1 MEKREKLLDY
11 LKWVTA
17 DLHRAE
23 ARIAELEALPREPI
37 AIIGMSCR
45 YPGGV
50 SSPEELWHLVSNGVD
65 AIGDMPSDRGWD
77 VLSGYDP
84 DPDKAGT
91 FYNRG
96 GGFLSDVKGFDA
108 AFFGSSPREALAMDP
123 QQRLLLETGWEAIE
137 RAGID
142 PRSLRGSATGVFAG
156 VLYNGYGIGD
166 ESEAGTEGYL
176 MTGTSS
182 SVASGRISYTLGL
195 QGPAITLD
203 TACSSSLVAMHLAAH
218 SLLRGESSLA
228 LAGGATVM
236 ANPGFFV
243 EFSRQRGLSPDG
255 RCKAFS
261 SSADGMG
268 FAEGVGMVLLE
279 RLSDAE
285 RNGHPV
291 LAVLRGSAVNQDGA
305 SNGLTAPNG
314 MAQQQVI
321 RQALANARLAPSD
334 VGLIE
339 AHGTG
344 TPLGDPIEARAL
356 LATYGQ
362 AHTAQRPVRLGS
374 LKSNIGHAQTAAGV
388 GGVIKAVM
396 ALRHGLMPRT
406 LYAEERTSDVDWSAG
421 AVELLTEPLPWPE
434 DDRPRRAAV
443 SAFGVSG
450 TNAHL
455 ILEEAPAS
463 KPATADADADA
474 TADADADRTLPVIPW
489 MLSARTP
496 EALRAQAA
504 RLVSFVESAG
514 EVEARDVA
522 YSLATGR
529 TAFPHR
535 AAVLGKDVDDLVA
548 GVRAVAEGAPGA
560 TTPHGVAGEGQ
571 TAFLFT
577 GQGAQQAGM
586 GRELAETFPVF
597 ADAFEEVCEGFAGLL
612 PGSLKDVVFGGEGL
626 DRTEWTQPGLFAFE
640 VALFRLLASWGVTP
654 DYVAG
659 HSTGELTA
667 AHVAGVLSLPDAC
680 RLVAARGR
688 LMQALPEG
696 GAMLAVQ
703 AAEDEVLPLLAGR
716 ESEVGI
722 AAVNGPRSVV
732 LSGSE
737 DAVSSLGRTLSERG
751 HKVSRLKVSHAFH
764 SPLMEPMLAE
774 FGAVT
779 GGLAFGTPAVRMA
792 APASEVSTPEYWV
805 EHVRRPVR
813 FADQVRR
820 LRDQGVTRFVEV
832 GPDAVLAALGRECVD
847 AGFVA
852 LQRRGRPQ
860 VRTLLTGLAQAHV
873 LGTGIDWRA
882 AFAGTGSRWVDLPT
896 YPFQRSPY
904 WLAPPSPSAA
914 SAQGDGCEAWG
925 YEDRW
930 RPWEVPSVSA
940 LDGVSLVVVP
950 KGVPAQW
957 AEAVVSGLGAAVPVE
972 VDPTGGEQAVVDA
985 VAGARGREVT
995 AVVSLLGLAEGVV
1008 GSVPVGLAGTVWL
1021 VRALAGA
1028 GVTAPVWCV
1037 TRGAV
1042 AVGPRDEVRAPE
1054 QTALWGLGRATALE
1068 LPRRWGGLVDLPEQV
1083 DEEVAG
1089 RLRAVVAGGTGGED
1103 QVAIRPA
1110 GVFTRRLVR
1119 SAPGAG
1125 EGGRAW
1131 AVRGTVL
1138 ITGGTG
1144 ALGAYVARWAV
1155 ARGAEHVVLVS
1166 RRGTAAAGAAG
1177 LRSELEEAGARV
1189 TVAACDAADRAG
1201 LAAVLGAIPG
1211 EFPLTAVVHAAGVGD
1226 GDAPVGE
1233 ITAEGLE
1240 GLWRAKAGSAWLLH
1254 EMVGELGVE
1263 LEAFVMFSSGA
1274 ASWGSAGSPGYA
1286 AANAFLDGL
1295 AGYRRGR
1302 GLAAT
1307 SIAWGTWS
1315 SDGLASEELLEHL
1328 SRIGLR
1334 PMDPAP
1340 ALAALER
1347 ALLDG
1352 HTLLTVTDTDW
1363 RRFVPAFTAHRP
1375 SPLLAD
1381 LSQDRHAP
1389 ASTADDATPPLL
1401 RQLAGLSHDEQH
1413 QRLLRH
1419 THSELAATLGYDD
1432 LTAID
1437 PGHPFKELGLDSF
1450 TAVELGNRLSTA
1462 TGVRLPPSALFD
1474 HENLTALVEHLHA
1487 ELVGGSLAAAGPSGA
1502 VVDFDAEI
1510 RLAADVVPPAE
1521 AAPAPEDVREV
1532 FLTGATGFVGAFL
1545 LREIMRSTE
1554 AKVHCLVRAETE
1566 AAGLDR
1572 LRASLTEYRLWDEID
1587 ARRFTVVVGDLSR
1600 PGLGLTP
1607 ETSDALARTVDVI
1620 YHVGAD
1626 VNWLRPYSALKAANV
1641 TGTEEVLRLAT
1652 RYRAVPVHYL
1662 SSTGVFA
1669 RRAEH
1674 GGALAPTDPAG
1685 PGSQLLTGYTQS
1697 KYVAERMIDIARSR
1711 GLPVT
1716 VYRADA
1722 VCGDQRNGACQ
1733 TRDFIWLSLR
1743 GGLQA
1748 KALPS
1753 DADAVIGMIPVDYV
1767 AAAMAQLSLTPSAAG
1782 RTFHLQNR
1790 KPVSFREIADR
1801 LRASG
1806 HPLDDTAWDDFVATV
1821 RADRDNALFPVI
1833 DVFSALMRLG
1843 EASHVPVDVAGT
1855 EQALAGS
1862 GITCPEIGPELID
1875 LYARFFAE
1883 TGYFPTGRD

>member
-37 AIIGMSCR
+37 AIVGMSCR

-50 SSPEELWHLVSNGVD
+50 SSPEELWRLVSDGVD
-65 AIGDMPSDRGWD
+65 AVGDMPADRDWD
-77 VLSGYDP
+77 VLGGYDP
-84 DPDKAGT
+84 DPDRVGT

-156 VLYNGYGIGD
+156 VLYNGYGLGGD

-182 SVASGRISYTLGL
+182 SVASGRLSYTLGL

-203 TACSSSLVAMHLAAH
+203 TACSSSLVALHLAAH
-218 SLLRGESSLA
+218 SLLRGESTLA

-261 SSADGMG
+261 SAADGMG

-279 RLSDAE
+279 RLSEAQ

-305 SNGLTAPNG
+305 SNGLTAPSG

-334 VGLIE
+334 VDLVE

-344 TPLGDPIEARAL
+344 TRLGDPIEARAL

-362 AHTAQRPVRLGS
+362 AHSAERPVRLGS

-396 ALRHGLMPRT
+396 ALRHGVMPRT
-406 LYAEERTSDVDWSAG
+406 LHADDRTPEVDWSAG
-421 AVELLTEPLPWPE
+421 TVELLTEALPWPD

-450 TNAHL
+450 TNAHV
-455 ILEEAPAS
+455 ILEQAPEEE
-463 KPATADADADA
+463 PPT
-474 TADADADRTLPVIPW
+474 ADRTLPVLPW
-489 MLSARTP
+489 LLSARTP
-496 EALRAQAA
+496 EALRDQAA
-504 RLVSFVESAG
+504 RLVSFVDSADD
-514 EVEARDVA
+514 VDARDVA

-529 TAFPHR
+529 TAFQHR
-535 AAVLGKDVDDLVA
+535 AAVLGKDITDLIA
-548 GVRAVAEGAPGA
+548 GVRAIADGAPGA
-560 TTPHGVAGEGQ
+560 TTLHGVAGEGQ

-586 GRELAETFPVF
+586 GRELSEAFPVF
-597 ADAFEEVCEGFAGLL
+597 ADAFEEVCAGFDGLL
-612 PGSLKDVVFGGEGL
+612 PGPLKDVVFGGEGL
-626 DRTEWTQPGLFAFE
+626 DRTEWTQPALFAFE

-659 HSTGELTA
+659 HSIGELTA

-680 RLVAARGR
+680 RLVAARAR

-703 AAEDEVLPLLAGR
+703 ASEDEVLPLLTGR

-732 LSGSE
+732 LSGTE
-737 DAVSSLGRTLSERG
+737 DAVCALERALSGRG

-764 SPLMEPMLAE
+764 SPLMDPMLAE
-774 FGAVT
+774 FADVT
-779 GGLAFGTPAVRMA
+779 RRLAFETPAVRMA
-792 APASEVSTPEYWV
+792 ASAREVSAPEYWV

-820 LRDQGVTRFVEV
+820 LRDQGVTRFIEV

-860 VRTLLTGLAQAHV
+860 VRTLLAGLAQAHV
-873 LGTGIDWRA
+873 LGTGVDWRA
-882 AFAGTGSRWVDLPT
+882 VFAGTGSRWVDLPT

-904 WLAPPSPSAA
+904 WIAPPSSVPADKS
-914 SAQGDGCEAWG
+914 WG

-930 RPWEVPSVSA
+930 RPWEVPA
-940 LDGVSLVVVP
+940 AAQDGTSLVVVP
-950 KGVPAQW
+950 TGVPAEW
-957 AEAVVSGLGAAVPVE
+957 TRALGATVLVE
-972 VDPTGGEQAVVDA
+972 VDPAGGEQAVVDA
-985 VAGARGREVT
+985 VAGARGSEVT
-995 AVVSLLGLAEGVV
+995 AVVSLLGLADGVV

-1028 GVTAPVWCV
+1028 GVTAPLWCV

-1042 AVGPRDEVRAPE
+1042 AALPDDEVRSPE
-1054 QTALWGLGRATALE
+1054 QTALWGLGRAAALE
-1068 LPRRWGGLVDLPEQV
+1068 LPRGWGGLVDLPERV
-1083 DEEVAG
+1083 DEQVAG
-1089 RLRAVVAGGTGGED
+1089 WLRSVLAGGED

-1110 GVFTRRLVR
+1110 GVFARRLVR
-1119 SAPGAG
+1119 SAAGGAG
-1125 EGGRAW
+1125 AW
-1131 AVRGTVL
+1131 AMRGTVL

-1144 ALGAYVARWAV
+1144 ALGAHVARWAV

-1166 RRGTAAAGAAG
+1166 RRGMAAAGADG
-1177 LRSELEEAGARV
+1177 LRGELEEAGARV

-1226 GDAPVGE
+1226 GDAPLRE

-1254 EMVGELGVE
+1254 ELTGELG
-1263 LEAFVMFSSGA
+1263 LDLDAFVMFSSGA

-1286 AANAFLDGL
+1286 ASNAFLDGL

-1328 SRIGLR
+1328 SLIGLR
-1334 PMDPAP
+1334 PMAPEPAIG
-1340 ALAALER
+1340 ALER

-1375 SPLLAD
+1375 SPLLA
-1381 LSQDRHAP
+1381 
-1389 ASTADDATPPLL
+1389 
-1401 RQLAGLSHDEQH
+1401 
-1413 QRLLRH
+1413 
-1419 THSELAATLGYDD
+1419 
-1432 LTAID
+1432 
-1437 PGHPFKELGLDSF
+1437 
-1450 TAVELGNRLSTA
+1450 
-1462 TGVRLPPSALFD
+1462 
-1474 HENLTALVEHLHA
+1474 
-1487 ELVGGSLAAAGPSGA
+1487 
-1502 VVDFDAEI
+1502 
-1510 RLAADVVPPAE
+1510 
-1521 AAPAPEDVREV
+1521 
-1532 FLTGATGFVGAFL
+1532 
-1545 LREIMRSTE
+1545 
-1554 AKVHCLVRAETE
+1554 
-1566 AAGLDR
+1566 
-1572 LRASLTEYRLWDEID
+1572 
-1587 ARRFTVVVGDLSR
+1587 
-1600 PGLGLTP
+1600 
-1607 ETSDALARTVDVI
+1607 
-1620 YHVGAD
+1620 
-1626 VNWLRPYSALKAANV
+1626 
-1641 TGTEEVLRLAT
+1641 
-1652 RYRAVPVHYL
+1652 
-1662 SSTGVFA
+1662 
-1669 RRAEH
+1669 
-1674 GGALAPTDPAG
+1674 
-1685 PGSQLLTGYTQS
+1685 
-1697 KYVAERMIDIARSR
+1697 
-1711 GLPVT
+1711 
-1716 VYRADA
+1716 
-1722 VCGDQRNGACQ
+1722 
-1733 TRDFIWLSLR
+1733 
-1743 GGLQA
+1743 
-1748 KALPS
+1748 
-1753 DADAVIGMIPVDYV
+1753 
-1767 AAAMAQLSLTPSAAG
+1767 
-1782 RTFHLQNR
+1782 
-1790 KPVSFREIADR
+1790 
-1801 LRASG
+1801 
-1806 HPLDDTAWDDFVATV
+1806 
-1821 RADRDNALFPVI
+1821 
-1833 DVFSALMRLG
+1833 
-1843 EASHVPVDVAGT
+1843 
-1855 EQALAGS
+1855 
-1862 GITCPEIGPELID
+1862 
-1875 LYARFFAE
+1875 
-1883 TGYFPTGRD
+1883 

>member
-23 ARIAELEALPREPI
+23 ARIAELESLPREPI

-50 SSPEELWHLVSNGVD
+50 TSPEELWHLVTNGVD
-65 AIGDMPSDRGWD
+65 AIGELPSDRGWD
-77 VLSGYDP
+77 VQGSYDSDP
-84 DPDKAGT
+84 DTPGK

-96 GGFLSDVKGFDA
+96 GGFLADVKGFDA
-108 AFFGSSPREALAMDP
+108 AFFGTSPREALAMDP
-123 QQRLLLETGWEAIE
+123 QHRLLLETSWEAIE

-142 PRSLRGSATGVFAG
+142 PRSLRGSDTGVFGG
-156 VLYNGYGIGD
+156 VLYNGYG
-166 ESEAGTEGYL
+166 AGVDDPGLGIEGYL

-182 SVASGRISYTLGL
+182 SVAIGRISYTLGL
-195 QGPAITLD
+195 QGPAVTLD
-203 TACSSSLVAMHLAAH
+203 TACSSSPVALHLAAQ
-218 SLLRGESSLA
+218 SLLRDESSLA
-228 LAGGATVM
+228 LAGGAMVM
-236 ANPGFFV
+236 ANPAFFV

-261 SSADGMG
+261 SAADGMG

-279 RLSDAE
+279 RLSNAR

-291 LAVLRGSAVNQDGA
+291 LAVIRGSAMNQDGA

-314 MAQQQVI
+314 TAQQRVI
-321 RQALANARLAPSD
+321 RQALANAGLTPSD
-334 VGLIE
+334 IDLVE

-344 TPLGDPIEARAL
+344 TRLGDPIEAQAL

-362 AHTAQRPVRLGS
+362 AHTPQRPVRLGT

-388 GGVIKAVM
+388 GGVIKTVM
-396 ALRHGLMPRT
+396 ALRHGVMPRT
-406 LYAEERTSDVDWSAG
+406 LHADEPTSDVDWSAG
-421 AVELLTEPLPWPE
+421 TVELLTEALPWP
-434 DDRPRRAAV
+434 DAGRPRRAAV

-450 TNAHL
+450 TNTH
-455 ILEEAPAS
+455 IVLEQAPEDEPAPAD
-463 KPATADADADA
+463 TG
-474 TADADADRTLPVIPW
+474 RTLPVVPW
-489 MLSARTP
+489 LLSARTP

-504 RLVSFVESAG
+504 RLVSFVESSG

-535 AAVLGKDVDDLVA
+535 AAVLGKDVGELVA
-548 GVRAVAEGAPGA
+548 GVRAVADGGPGA
-560 TTPHGVAGEGQ
+560 TTLHGVAGEGQ

-597 ADAFEEVCEGFAGLL
+597 ASAFEEVCDGFAGLL
-612 PGSLKDVVFGGEGL
+612 PGSLKEVVFGGAGL
-626 DRTEWTQPGLFAFE
+626 DRTEWTQPALFAYE

-654 DYVAG
+654 DYVTG
-659 HSTGELTA
+659 HSVGELTA
-667 AHVAGVLSLPDAC
+667 AHVAGVLALPDAC
-680 RLVAARGR
+680 ALVAARAR

-716 ESEVGI
+716 GAEVGI

-732 LSGSE
+732 LSGSG
-737 DAVSSLGRTLSERG
+737 DAVSSLARTLSDRG

-764 SPLMEPMLAE
+764 SPLMEPMLDEFAE
-774 FGAVT
+774 VAGR
-779 GGLAFGTPAVRMA
+779 LAFGTPAVRMA
-792 APASEVSTPEYWV
+792 APASEVSTPDYWIG
-805 EHVRRPVR
+805 HVRRPVR

-832 GPDAVLAALGRECVD
+832 GPDGVLAAMGRECVD

-852 LQRRGRPQ
+852 LQRRGRPE

-882 AFAGTGSRWVDLPT
+882 VFAGTGSRRIDLPT
-896 YPFQRSPY
+896 YPFQRRPY
-904 WLAPPSPSAA
+904 WLAPAQAGTSSPVAGTS
-914 SAQGDGCEAWG
+914 EWG

-930 RPWEVPSVSA
+930 RPWEAPA
-940 LDGVSLVVVP
+940 AREDGTLLVVVP
-950 KGVPAQW
+950 TGVPAEW
-957 AEAVVSGLGAAVPVE
+957 KEMVASGLGAAVPVE
-972 VDPTGGEQAVVDA
+972 VDPAGGEQAVVDA
-985 VAGARGREVT
+985 VAGAQVREVT
-995 AVVSLLGLAEGVV
+995 AVVSLLALGDGVA

-1028 GVTAPVWCV
+1028 GVTAPLWCL

-1042 AVGPRDEVRAPE
+1042 AVGTEDEVCSPE

-1068 LPRRWGGLVDLPEQV
+1068 LPHRWGGLVDLPKRIDQ
-1083 DEEVAG
+1083 EVAG
-1089 RLRAVVAGGTGGED
+1089 RLRSVVSGGPGGED

-1110 GVFTRRLVR
+1110 GVFARRLVR
-1119 SAPGAG
+1119 SAPGV
-1125 EGGRAW
+1125 GRGDRTW
-1131 AVRGTVL
+1131 AMRGTVL

-1144 ALGAYVARWAV
+1144 ALGAHMARWAV

-1166 RRGTAAAGAAG
+1166 RRGMAADGAAG
-1177 LRSELEEAGARV
+1177 LRAQLEEAGARV

-1201 LAAVLGAIPG
+1201 LTAVLAAIPG

-1233 ITAEGLE
+1233 ITADGLA

-1254 EMVGELGVE
+1254 ELTGELGLD

-1274 ASWGSAGSPGYA
+1274 SSWGSAGSPGYA

-1295 AGYRRGR
+1295 AGHRRSR

-1328 SRIGLR
+1328 ARIGLR
-1334 PMDPAP
+1334 PMDPEP
-1340 ALAALER
+1340 AITALEQ

-1381 LSQDRHAP
+1381 LTEARD
-1389 ASTADDATPPLL
+1389 TFADDATPPLL
-1401 RQLAGLSHDEQH
+1401 QRLAGLSHGEQH
-1413 QRLLRH
+1413 RQLLHH
-1419 THSELAATLGYDD
+1419 THTELAATLGHDD
-1432 LTAID
+1432 LTGID
-1437 PGHPFKELGLDSF
+1437 PGHPFKDLGLDSL
-1450 TAVELGNRLSTA
+1450 TAVELSNRLSTA
-1462 TGVRLPPSALFD
+1462 TGVRLSPSALFD
-1474 HENLTALVEHLHA
+1474 HENLTTLVEHLHS
-1487 ELVGGSLAAAGPSGA
+1487 ELMGGSLAPAQAA
-1502 VVDFDAEI
+1502 VDFDAEI

-1521 AAPAPEDVREV
+1521 TAPTDPGTV

-1545 LREIMRSTE
+1545 LRDLMRSTG
-1554 AKVHCLVRAETE
+1554 AKVHCLVRAEDE
-1566 AAGLDR
+1566 ATAFER
-1572 LRASLTEYRLWDEID
+1572 LRATLTGYRLWDEID
-1587 ARRFTVVVGDLSR
+1587 AKRLAVVVGDLAR
-1600 PGLGLTP
+1600 PGLGLAP

-1626 VNWLRPYSALKAANV
+1626 VNWLKPYSALKAANV

-1652 RYRAVPVHYL
+1652 RYRSVPVHYL

-1669 RRAEH
+1669 RRAPH
-1674 GGALAPTDPAG
+1674 GGALAPNDPSG
-1685 PGSQLLTGYTQS
+1685 PGSELPTGYTQS

-1716 VYRADA
+1716 VYRADV
-1722 VCGDQRNGACQ
+1722 VCGDQLNGACQ
-1733 TRDFIWLSLR
+1733 TRDFIWLSLK
-1743 GGLQA
+1743 GGIQA
-1748 KALPS
+1748 GALPS
-1753 DADAVIGMIPVDYV
+1753 NADALIGMVPVDYV
-1767 AAAMAQLSLTPSAAG
+1767 TAAMVRLSRTRSAAG

-1790 KPVSFREIADR
+1790 KPAGFREMAAR

-1806 HPLDDTAWDDFVATV
+1806 YRLDDVPWADFVAAV

-1833 DVFSALMRLG
+1833 DVFSVFMKLG
-1843 EASHVPVDVAGT
+1843 EASHVPVDVGGT

-1862 GITCPEIGPELID
+1862 GITCPEITPELLG

-1883 TGYFPTGRD
+1883 SGYFPAFPDDGRK